1 MDLNEDIR
9 KIFLA
14 GIGAVAVTY
23 EKSKDLVDSLIEKGE
38 LTVEQGKIINEELKR
53 KVQATSDRHAADDLK
68 KKIQAMSKDQI
79 TELKQMLADLDEKS
93 DC

>member
-53 KVQATSDRHAADDLK
+53 KVQKTSDKHATEDLK
-68 KKIQAMSKDQI
+68 RKIQGMSQDQI
-79 TELKQMLADLDEKS
+79 AELKKMLADLDEKA
-93 DC
+93 D